1 MTKKISLT
9 ERAYQRL
16 RDDLLT
22 CRLQPGDRINIKE
35 VADALGFS
43 LGAVREA
50 LSRLT
55 SEGFVTIDSLRG
67 FRATPISIADMIDL
81 MSVRTDIEGQC
92 LRRAIENG
100 GLDWESAIVSAAHRL
115 AWTPVYAEAGQG
127 DDVQGDDV
135 QVDGAQAGG
144 GAKRLNDD
152 YAVAHSAFHEALVS
166 ACDNVWLKRMR
177 DWLYAQS
184 ERYRYLTVPLARVER
199 DVGQEHAQLV
209 EAALARD
216 ADRAVAVLSD
226 HLMATARILIDRE
239 PSDADGPADSAGL
252 RALSRGAAG

>member
-1 MTKKISLT
+1 MNRKISLT

-22 CRLQPGDRINIKE
+22 CRLAPGDRINIKE
-35 VADALGFS
+35 VADDLGFS

-50 LSRLT
+50 LARLT
-55 SEGFVTIDSLRG
+55 SEGFVSADDSRG

-81 MSVRTDIEGQC
+81 IAVRSQIEGQC
-92 LRRAIENG
+92 LRRAIQKG

-115 AWTPVYAEAGQG
+115 ARTPVYAE
-127 DDVQGDDV
+127 
-135 QVDGAQAGG
+135 VD
-144 GAKRLNDD
+144 AKRLNDD
-152 YAVAHSAFHEALVS
+152 YAIAHSAFHQALVA
-166 ACDNVWLKRMR
+166 ACDSIWLRRMR

-199 DVGQEHAQLV
+199 DVTREHDELV
-209 EAALARD
+209 KAVLARD
-216 ADRAVAVLSD
+216 ADRAVALLEE

-239 PSDADGPADSAGL
+239 GGGDDSVPAPQQAGL
-252 RALSRGAAG
+252 RALGAGGLD